1 MKKHLN
7 RAMSLSLASLM
18 AVSMAGCGGDSNT
31 TSTTAATTNN
41 NTTTTTAAN
50 NTATTEA
57 TTVKELTEGEKLA
70 EQYNG
75 FVETPMDLGG
85 RNIRILT
92 TSSSKYV
99 LKNDDQG
106 NPSREA
112 TSNEVLYIVDAL
124 ESIGKDYNC
133 TFSVEQLKGK
143 AMVEALMTAKAAGD
157 TYADIIEFAVSDT
170 YLEQIYSN
178 NLCLALEG
186 EKVSD
191 IMGLYTNPWLQ
202 QTAFGNMFGHQYGVH
217 FTIYNSPDF
226 LRGVVAFNKD
236 LAEKYNIG
244 NIYEM
249 VKNKTWTF
257 AKFQEICASIASQAN
272 GEVYPMMYNQEGIAI
287 PMFTFANG
295 GTYSENTATGYK
307 YTALSDNT
315 LESLNYVVDLAK
327 AGYIHPAS
335 ENRSTNETNF
345 ANGESVFMVTNYTTV
360 KKFKQGTIETE
371 YEYGM
376 VPAPLGPNG
385 DGEYNSVTYTNALF
399 HVTNG
404 IEKPE
409 QVAAVL
415 VAIANRASKDADTIV
430 EHELMNS
437 LFDEE
442 SGEMVELMMSNIKCD
457 FSRTVST
464 ARSSIS
470 SAIKSVLKQNGE
482 SEFTFAKTPKE
493 ALEEI
498 EANVQ
503 AAFDSVVLQDGS
515 TATAQ

>member
-1 MKKHLN
+1 MKKYLN
-7 RAMSLSLASLM
+7 KAMSLSLASIM
-18 AVSMAGCGGDSNT
+18 AVGMTGCGGGNT
-31 TSTTAATTNN
+31 NTNATTVANN
-41 NTTTTTAAN
+41 NTTTAQENTTQS
-50 NTATTEA
+50 TTEA

-70 EQYNG
+70 EKYNG

-85 RNIRILT
+85 RTIRVLST
-92 TSSSKYV
+92 ASSKYS
-99 LKNDDQG
+99 LKNDDKG

-124 ESIGKDYNC
+124 DEIKKDYNC
-133 TFSVEQLKGK
+133 DFTFEQLKAK
-143 AMVEALMTAKAAGD
+143 AMVEALLTAKAAGD
-157 TYADIIEFAVSDT
+157 TYCDILEFAVSDT

-178 NLCLALEG
+178 NLCMPLEG
-186 EKVSD
+186 ENVSN

-202 QTAFGNMFGHQYGVH
+202 QSAFGNMFGHQYGVH

-226 LRGVVAFNKD
+226 LRGVLAFNKD
-236 LAEKYNIG
+236 LANKYNVG
-244 NIYEM
+244 DIYSM
-249 VKNKTWTF
+249 VKDKTWTF

-272 GEVYPMMYNQEGIAI
+272 GEVYPLMYNQEGIAI
-287 PMFTFANG
+287 PMLVFANG
-295 GTYSENTATGYK
+295 GTFSENTASGYK

-315 LESLNYVVDLAK
+315 LEALNYIVDLAK
-327 AGYIHPAS
+327 KGYVHPES

-345 ANGESVFMVTNYTTV
+345 ANGESVFMLTNYTTV
-360 KKFKQGTIETE
+360 KKFKQGTIDTE

-399 HVTNG
+399 HVSNG
-404 IEKPE
+404 VEKPE

-415 VAIANRASKDADTIV
+415 VAMANRTSKDEDTII

-442 SGEMVELMMSNIKCD
+442 SGEMVSLMMGNIKCD

-464 ARSSIS
+464 ARSAIS
-470 SAIKSVLKQNGE
+470 SAVTSMLKKNKE
-482 SEFTFAKTPKE
+482 TEFTFSKTPKE

-503 AAFDSVVLQDGS
+503 AAFDSVVLQDG
-515 TATAQ
+515 TTTAQ

>member
-1 MKKHLN
+1 MKKYLTK
-7 RAMSLSLASLM
+7 AMCLSMASLM
-18 AVSMAGCGGDSNT
+18 AVSMAGCSGSTDTNAT
-31 TSTTAATTNN
+31 TVATTQANNNTTAATTVA
-41 NTTTTTAAN
+41 TTDGTTA
-50 NTATTEA
+50 
-57 TTVKELTEGEKLA
+57 KELTEGEKLA

-85 RNIRILT
+85 RTIRVV
-92 TSSSKYV
+92 SSSASKYS

-124 ESIGKDYNC
+124 ETIKKDYNC
-133 TFSVEQLKGK
+133 DFTFEQLKAK
-143 AMVEALMTAKAAGD
+143 ALVEALMTAKAAGD
-157 TYADIIEFAVSDT
+157 TYCDILEFDVSAT

-178 NLCLALEG
+178 NLCMPLENG
-186 EKVSD
+186 QVSD

-217 FTIYNSPDF
+217 FTAYNSPDF
-226 LRGVVAFNKD
+226 LRGVLAFNKD
-236 LAEKYNIG
+236 LVKKYNVG
-244 NIYEM
+244 DIYEM
-249 VKNKTWTF
+249 VNNKTWTF
-257 AKFQEICASIASQAN
+257 DKFKEICASITSQAN
-272 GEVYPMMYNQEGIAI
+272 GEVYPLMYNQEGIAI
-287 PMFTFANG
+287 PMLVYANG
-295 GTYSENTATGYK
+295 GTFSENTATGYK

-315 LESLNYVVDLAK
+315 LEALNYIVDLAK
-327 AGYIHPAS
+327 AGYVHPES

-345 ANGESVFMVTNYTTV
+345 GKGESVFMLTNYTTV

-399 HVTNG
+399 HVVNG

-409 QVAAVL
+409 QAAAVL
-415 VAIANRASKDADTIV
+415 VAIANRASKDEDTIV

-442 SGEMVELMMSNIKCD
+442 SGEMVALMMSNIKCD

-464 ARSSIS
+464 ARGSIS
-470 SAIKSVLKQNGE
+470 SAIKKMLKQNGE
-482 SEFTFAKTPKE
+482 TEFTFSQTPKE

-503 AAFDSVVLQDGS
+503 AAFDSVILQDGS
-515 TATAQ
+515 AAQ